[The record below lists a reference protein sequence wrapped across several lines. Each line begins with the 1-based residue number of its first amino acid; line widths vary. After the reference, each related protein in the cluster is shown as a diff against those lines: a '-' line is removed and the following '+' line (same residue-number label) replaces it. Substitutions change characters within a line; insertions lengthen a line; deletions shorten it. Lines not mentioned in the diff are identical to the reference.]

1 MNHRYSFLIA
11 IPAVFLLA
19 ACTPAA
25 PAATATP
32 EPTATAEPTATE
44 KPSMT
49 LTYGDNAQV
58 ELVTPAGRHIY
69 IDVWNVSLLTK
80 EPSADD
86 VLLTTHMH
94 PDHYFKDF
102 IDSFPGQKITM
113 TTGAIDLPDVKV
125 TAIVSAHLPND
136 PLDDAAKAT
145 NFLFVIETGDLRIV
159 HFGDCGQLSFTAEQ
173 MAAMGKVDLAVTQF
187 SNSFSMMDAT
197 NRTGFNQMDQVKPRL
212 IVPTHYDKA
221 TLEIAVGLWP
231 GLYAKT
237 RTVMLNPAAIPEK
250 TSLLLMGAEYT
261 VGPYASLYKLAEW
274 K

>member
-1 MNHRYSFLIA
+1 MHYQYAFL
-11 IPAVFLLA
+11 PALPLVLLLS
-19 ACTPAA
+19 ACAPST

-32 EPTATAEPTATE
+32 EPTATG
-44 KPSMT
+44 KPSVT

-102 IDSFPGQKITM
+102 VESFPGRKITM
-113 TTGAIDLPDVKV
+113 AAGEIDLPDIKV

-136 PLDDAAKAT
+136 PLDDPAKAT
-145 NFLFVIETGDLRIV
+145 NFLFLIETGDLRIV
-159 HFGDCGQLSFTAEQ
+159 HFGDCGQLSFTAGE
-173 MAAMGKVDLAVTQF
+173 MAILGKVDLAITQF
-187 SNSFSMMDAT
+187 SNSFSMMDAA
-197 NRTGFNQMDQVKPRL
+197 NRTGFQQMDQVKPRL
-212 IVPTHYDKA
+212 IIPTHYDKA

-231 GLYAKT
+231 GFYANT
-237 RTVMLNPAAIPEK
+237 RTVTLSPASIPEK